1 MEKMGIR
8 KKEKGNWERHTEFNR
23 NFQQSAGSKVL
34 VMGALGQFKPRTQ
47 KQNSSSEEAERGIP
61 ESPWPST
68 YPNL

>member
-23 NFQQSAGSKVL
+23 TFSKVQAVRYL
-34 VMGALGQFKPRTQ
+34 SREHWDSSNLELK

-61 ESPWPST
+61 ESPWPM
-68 YPNL
+68 NLP